1 VPAAVSA
8 GGGRG
13 LPDLPREARG
23 FGIESDLGGR
33 AMRRIWSGRRAGSS
47 RGGHRFRAAWHDDV
61 GGSKILALAQM
72 QVHNIP
78 GSTGGARAFLT
89 ECRPMRIKDVLTAKG
104 RGVAT
109 LWSNRT
115 LRDVV
120 TLFDERNIAS
130 VVVTDPQGEPMGLV
144 TDRAVIRA
152 LARHGV
158 GALDLPVTRAMAQ
171 PFPIVA
177 PDETVSSALKTMT
190 VDRVRHLVVM
200 EEERMI
206 GLVSIGDLV
215 KIRLDDADLERRV
228 LSERALG
235 QMAFE

>member
-1 VPAAVSA
+1 
-8 GGGRG
+8 
-13 LPDLPREARG
+13 
-23 FGIESDLGGR
+23 
-33 AMRRIWSGRRAGSS
+33 
-47 RGGHRFRAAWHDDV
+47 
-61 GGSKILALAQM
+61 
-72 QVHNIP
+72 
-78 GSTGGARAFLT
+78 
-89 ECRPMRIKDVLTAKG
+89 MRIKDVLTAKG

>member
-1 VPAAVSA
+1 
-8 GGGRG
+8 
-13 LPDLPREARG
+13 
-23 FGIESDLGGR
+23 
-33 AMRRIWSGRRAGSS
+33 
-47 RGGHRFRAAWHDDV
+47 
-61 GGSKILALAQM
+61 
-72 QVHNIP
+72 
-78 GSTGGARAFLT
+78 
-89 ECRPMRIKDVLTAKG
+89 MRIKDVLAAKG
-104 RGVAT
+104 RRVAT

-144 TDRAVIRA
+144 TDRAVLHA
-152 LARHGV
+152 LARHAAA
-158 GALDLPVTRAMAQ
+158 ALDLPVTRAMAQ

-177 PDETVSSALKTMT
+177 PEETVSSALTTMT

-200 EEERMI
+200 EDDHMI

-228 LSERALG
+228 LSERALA
-235 QMAFE
+235 QMALE